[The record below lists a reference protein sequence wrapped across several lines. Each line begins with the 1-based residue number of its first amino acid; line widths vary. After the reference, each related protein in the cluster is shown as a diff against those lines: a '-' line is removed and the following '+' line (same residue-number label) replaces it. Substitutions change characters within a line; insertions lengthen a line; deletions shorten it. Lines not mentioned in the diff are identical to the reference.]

1 MRRRFTLLS
10 ALGLLAALVSAPSAS
25 AQGTV
30 LSISPQTVT
39 PGQTVTV
46 TGGSFSTTA
55 GTSAVFIRLNH
66 RDGQVLLAGA
76 DLDSRGQLINA
87 SFPWPAMAPGNY
99 LVLGTQTYTNG
110 RQVAFTPGRTRV
122 RVVAASS
129 AAAAAGAGGGGGLLS
144 PLPLA
149 GGALALLL
157 LGGLALTARKL
168 RRTPARPA
176 LGDTRGA

>member
-10 ALGLLAALVSAPSAS
+10 ALGLLAALATAPSAS

-30 LSISPQTVT
+30 IQVTPQTIS

-46 TGGSFSTTA
+46 TGGGFATA
-55 GTSAVFIRLNH
+55 AAGNVVIRLNY
-66 RDGQVLLAGA
+66 RDGQVLISGA
-76 DLDSRGQLINA
+76 DLDTRGQLD
-87 SFPWPAMAPGNY
+87 SVQFPWPAMAPGNY
-99 LVLGTQTYTNG
+99 LVIATQTYTNG

-144 PLPLA
+144 PLPIA

-168 RRTPARPA
+168 RTPARPA